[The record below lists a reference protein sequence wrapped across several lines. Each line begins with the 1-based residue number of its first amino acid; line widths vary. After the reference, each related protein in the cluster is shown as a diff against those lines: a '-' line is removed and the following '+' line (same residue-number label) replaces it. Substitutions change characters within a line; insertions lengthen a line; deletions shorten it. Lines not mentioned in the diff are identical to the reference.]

1 MPIGLILVSHSA
13 ELAAGLATLAG
24 QMAPNVRIVPAGGTD
39 DGGIGTSFDRVNQA
53 MEQADDGEGAVLLY
67 DLGSAVMT
75 AETALE
81 FLDPEQANRIRV
93 VDTPLVEGAVAA
105 AVTAECGGDLDAVVE
120 AARSARRIFPQDDD
134 EDVEGGADSA
144 DAAGGARSGGGASS
158 ADSGDGAGGSGD
170 GVGGTRSGDGA
181 GAGGQGQVRQDDL
194 DARADGAATAGAP
207 VANTASPA
215 DRPHG
220 TAGGAPD
227 PTGGGEPDSADAEP
241 GPAGVPSAAR
251 AARIDSTGAAAPAHL
266 TARLINPLGLHAR
279 PAAALVRA
287 VATRDARVTVGRPGS
302 PGVDVRSV
310 LAVVALALRG
320 GEDIDID
327 ARGPDAW
334 AAAEA
339 VAATIAGGFGESDGE
354 TPTTAAPLRSGA
366 FLRTPGAP
374 MPQVADG
381 ALRAVPGS
389 PGLVLGPLRHLDRI
403 PDDLTHVLPSRA
415 AGEVDLAEEGRRLD
429 AAIATAARELS
440 SGNEFDAA
448 HAVLLNDLDLR
459 RAAQAEMARGAEAA
473 WWTAVVRR
481 AAEMA
486 AVQDEFVAARAVDV
500 RESGAAVLARL
511 GVVLDRIPTDLNGAV
526 VVAEDIGPA
535 EVPLLVQRGAS
546 AVALSRG
553 SITAHAVIV
562 ARGLGLPLVLRAGI
576 ALAEVDDGT
585 LVSVDG
591 ETGWVHIDPPPEQ
604 VEELTADIGRRA
616 DEHRQRMMR
625 AHEPV
630 VLADGRAI
638 MVSAN
643 VGSLADARAAV
654 DAGADG
660 VGLLR
665 TELLVLDQ
673 DTFPGEDRQTAD
685 LAEILDVLGDRP
697 VVVRVL
703 DAGGDKPVRSLD
715 VDAVRNGFLG
725 IRGLRYLLAHPDLL
739 RTQLRA
745 ICRASVGH
753 RVSVMAPMVTTA
765 GEARAFGDAVREA
778 VESLRVDGTVHRP
791 PDAIGVMVEV
801 PAAALAADELC
812 AVTDFLSV
820 GSNDLTSYVSAADR
834 TEPGVADLLEPGST
848 AMTRVLDQLCAHAVR
863 AGTPVAVCG
872 EMAGMTEFAAALLD
886 RGVHELSVAPARIPM
901 IKDLIR
907 TQRG

>member
-1 MPIGLILVSHSA
+1 MSIGLILVSHSA

-24 QMAPNVRIVPAGGTD
+24 QMAPNVRIVAAGGTD
-39 DGGIGTSFDRVNQA
+39 DGGIGTSFDRINQA
-53 MEQADDGEGAVLLY
+53 VEQADDGTGAVLLY

-81 FLDPEQANRIRV
+81 FLDPEQADRIRV

-105 AVTAECGGDLDAVVE
+105 AVTAESGGDLEAVAA
-120 AARSARRIFPQDDD
+120 AARSARSIFPADDPTPGKSGVAIAPQDDD
-134 EDVEGGADSA
+134 PAGPTPDVDGGNDGSA
-144 DAAGGARSGGGASS
+144 
-158 ADSGDGAGGSGD
+158 GDGAGPTQGRA
-170 GVGGTRSGDGA
+170 GTAATDTAA
-181 GAGGQGQVRQDDL
+181 GPPA
-194 DARADGAATAGAP
+194 GAAT
-207 VANTASPA
+207 
-215 DRPHG
+215 
-220 TAGGAPD
+220 
-227 PTGGGEPDSADAEP
+227 
-241 GPAGVPSAAR
+241 R
-251 AARIDSTGAAAPAHL
+251 AARIDVTGAAAPAHL
-266 TARLINPLGLHAR
+266 TARLVNPLGLHAR

-287 VATRDARVTVGRPGS
+287 VATRDARVSVGRPGT

-320 GEDIDID
+320 GEDVDID

-339 VAATIAGGFGESDGE
+339 VAATIAGGFGESHHGA
-354 TPTTAAPLRSGA
+354 PTTAAPLRSGA

-374 MPQVADG
+374 MPLVADG

-403 PDDLTHVLPSRA
+403 PDDLTHVLPARDP
-415 AGEVDLAEEGRRLD
+415 GGVDITTEGRRLD

-440 SGNEFDAA
+440 VGNEFDAA

-459 RAAQAEMARGAEAA
+459 RAAQAEMAAGAEAA

-481 AAEMA
+481 AGQMA
-486 AVQDEFVAARAVDV
+486 AVPDEFVAARAVDV

-511 GVVLDRIPTDLNGAV
+511 GVVLDRIPTDLDGAV
-526 VVAEDIGPA
+526 VVAEDIGPS
-535 EVPLLVQRGAS
+535 EVPLLVERGAS

-576 ALAEVDDGT
+576 ALAEVADGT
-585 LVSVDG
+585 VVSVDG
-591 ETGWVHIDPPPEQ
+591 ETGWVHVDPPAEQ
-604 VEELTADIGRRA
+604 IRNLTTDIDRRA
-616 DEHRQRMMR
+616 AEHRQRMVR

-630 VLADGRAI
+630 VLADGRTVS
-638 MVSAN
+638 VSAN

-665 TELLVLDQ
+665 TELLILDQ
-673 DTFPGEDRQTAD
+673 DVFPDEDRQTAD
-685 LAEILDVLGDRP
+685 LAEILRVLGQRP
-697 VVVRVL
+697 TVIRVL
-703 DAGGDKPVRSLD
+703 DAGGDKPVRALD

-753 RVSVMAPMVTTA
+753 RVSVMAPMVTVA
-765 GEARAFGDAVREA
+765 REAVAFGEAVREA
-778 VESLRVDGTVHRP
+778 VASLRRDGVEHRV

-812 AVTDFLSV
+812 AVVDFLSI
-820 GSNDLTSYVSAADR
+820 GSNDLTSYVAAADR

-848 AMTRVLDQLCAHAVR
+848 AMTRILDQLCEHARR

-872 EMAGMTEFAAALLD
+872 EMAGMAEYAAELLD

-901 IKDLIR
+901 IKDLVR